1 MILFFSWL
9 ALSVS
14 HTLDS
19 SPKGRASGEIENFA
33 RTAKASHFGGGG
45 IAQAM
50 TERARTLTIIIFS
63 DIPAGSCQSV
73 P

>member
-1 MILFFSWL
+1 MMVSVL

-50 TERARTLTIIIFS
+50 TERASQLKNKII
-63 DIPAGSCQSV
+63 CN
-73 P
+73 